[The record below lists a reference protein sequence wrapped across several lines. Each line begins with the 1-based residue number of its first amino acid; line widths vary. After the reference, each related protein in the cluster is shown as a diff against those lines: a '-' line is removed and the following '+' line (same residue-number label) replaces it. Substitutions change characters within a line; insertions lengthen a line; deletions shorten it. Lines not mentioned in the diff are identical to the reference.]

1 VACSKTLAAAAI
13 MQAANQEIGV
23 PGFEPQIPL
32 NVSKKFPGV
41 V

>member
-1 VACSKTLAAAAI
+1 MASSKTLAAAGI
-13 MQAANQEIGV
+13 MQTANQEIGV

-32 NVSKKFPGV
+32 NVRGKFAGV